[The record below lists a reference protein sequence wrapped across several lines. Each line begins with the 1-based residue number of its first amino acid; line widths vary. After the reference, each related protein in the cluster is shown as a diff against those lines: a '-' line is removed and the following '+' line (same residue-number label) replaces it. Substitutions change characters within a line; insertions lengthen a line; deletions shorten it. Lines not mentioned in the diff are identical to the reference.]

1 MRSTGAFAV
10 LLAAGLPLAG
20 APGGQEPTPLP
31 PSFPAQVS
39 AITVDVVVVD
49 KSGAPVRGLTRDD
62 FTVLEDGRP
71 QTIVG
76 FEARDLQGGR
86 PAAERPVTSPLFGT
100 NEDAAARPGRT
111 LILLI
116 DDLGLTPIVAGQVQ
130 TAIGKWLRA
139 NPVPGDEVT
148 LINTSGDIWWVDKV
162 GTGRTD
168 LLAVLERL
176 RGKRESR
183 SQSELTMTDE
193 EAAVVEYASPL
204 GAGDSQGGGPG
215 TAGPPDGG
223 GPPLVASSGSVLER
237 VAGRFLAAGLCFRC
251 MNCADPMASCKSA
264 AQTTAHLVNTTTRGR
279 IAAVLGT
286 IERLSLGLA
295 PLPGRKSILVLSE
308 NLLREESMEAR
319 FRAAIDGAQRGNTS
333 VYFTAAR
340 GLVGPSSFSV
350 DARTAAAPGDLAAMS
365 VEQNLIAF
373 AGAEQITEATG
384 GTMSQSNDLAAGLE
398 RMATDLSAYYL
409 LGYQPEPSA
418 SGKWHKL
425 EVRVNRPGIEVRA
438 RRGYRAGPPT
448 VERAPDKKDARRA
461 WQSLVTAS
469 LAGGARDILPVR
481 LATSLQAPDGKGK
494 ARVQMVMEV
503 DGSRLRLEEVPEGAK
518 AALDLT
524 VLAVARDRP
533 TVVPFGET
541 INVALTSKKGA
552 EWWTFV
558 REVLL
563 PPGVAQIR
571 ATVRDHAGA
580 AAGTV
585 TARIEVPDVE
595 KPYLGAP
602 LLTDR
607 TQPPLVRGDAPRL
620 VPTARRR
627 FTQGRPLHCQY
638 EVFGFGGRDMPGVP
652 QVAGGY
658 TLQAADGRVI
668 EMVPPTLIGTDGR
681 RVVRRISLPTAR
693 LEPGAYELLFDVQD
707 RLARRTFS
715 AREAFV
721 IEPETPPTPAAP

>member
-1 MRSTGAFAV
+1 MRSTVAFAV

-20 APGGQEPTPLP
+20 APGAQEPTPVP

-39 AITVDVVVVD
+39 AITVDVVVLD

-76 FEARDLQGGR
+76 FEARDVEGSL
-86 PAAERPVTSPLFGT
+86 PAAESPASPLIGT
-100 NEDAAARPGRT
+100 NEGAAARPGRT

-116 DDLGLTPIVAGQVQ
+116 DDLGLRPIVAGQVQ

-295 PLPGRKSILVLSE
+295 PLPGRKSILVVSE

-384 GTMSQSNDLAAGLE
+384 GTMSQSNDLVAGLD

-461 WQSLVTAS
+461 WQSLVSAS

-481 LATSLQAPDGKGK
+481 LAASLQAPDGKGK

-503 DGSRLRLEEVPEGAK
+503 DGSRLRLDEVPEGAK

-524 VLAVARDRP
+524 ILAVARDRP
-533 TVVPFGET
+533 TVVPLGET

-595 KPYLGAP
+595 KPYLGTP

-627 FTQGRPLHCQY
+627 FTQGRPVHCQY

-668 EMVPPTLIGTDGR
+668 DLVAPTLIGTDGH

-721 IEPETPPTPAAP
+721 IEPETPPAPAAP

>member
-1 MRSTGAFAV
+1 MRSTVAFAV

-20 APGGQEPTPLP
+20 APGAQEPTPVP

-39 AITVDVVVVD
+39 AITVDVVVLD

-76 FEARDLQGGR
+76 FEARDVEGSL
-86 PAAERPVTSPLFGT
+86 PAAESPASPLIGT
-100 NEDAAARPGRT
+100 NEGAAARPGRT

-116 DDLGLTPIVAGQVQ
+116 DDLGLRPIVAGQVQ

-295 PLPGRKSILVLSE
+295 PLPGRKSILVVSE

-384 GTMSQSNDLAAGLE
+384 GTMSQSNDLVAGLD

-461 WQSLVTAS
+461 WQSLVSAS

-481 LATSLQAPDGKGK
+481 LAASLQAPDGKGK

-503 DGSRLRLEEVPEGAK
+503 DGSRLRLEEVPEGAR

-524 VLAVARDRP
+524 ILAVARDRP
-533 TVVPFGET
+533 TVVPLGET

-595 KPYLGAP
+595 KPYLGTP

-627 FTQGRPLHCQY
+627 FTQGRPVHCQY

-668 EMVPPTLIGTDGR
+668 DLVAPTLIGTDGH

-721 IEPETPPTPAAP
+721 IEPETPPAPAAP

>member
-1 MRSTGAFAV
+1 MRSTVAFAV

-20 APGGQEPTPLP
+20 APGAQEPTPVP

-39 AITVDVVVVD
+39 AITVDVVVLD

-76 FEARDLQGGR
+76 FEARDVEGSL
-86 PAAERPVTSPLFGT
+86 PAAESPASPLIGT
-100 NEDAAARPGRT
+100 NEGAAARPGRT

-116 DDLGLTPIVAGQVQ
+116 DDLGLRPIVAGQVQ

-481 LATSLQAPDGKGK
+481 LAASLQAPDGKGK

-524 VLAVARDRP
+524 ILAVARDRP
-533 TVVPFGET
+533 TVVPLGET

-595 KPYLGAP
+595 KPYLGTP

-721 IEPETPPTPAAP
+721 IEPETPPAPAAP